1 MIGMTSA
8 PDTTPTIMD
17 VKQLL
22 LVQINEALEPPAPRP
37 IFTAEIEYPP
47 ECWYRLKDEAE
58 RTPEELAEFMAQN
71 LSPQTQVTF
80 VTGLDKARMETKST
94 CGLTLVVLFTRDF
107 EGNLILDDIRFMDA
121 VELSAFKMNN
131 GKPKERHT

>member
-37 IFTAEIEYPP
+37 NSTAEIEYHP

-58 RTPEELAEFMAQN
+58 RT
-71 LSPQTQVTF
+71 
-80 VTGLDKARMETKST
+80 RKSWP
-94 CGLTLVVLFTRDF
+94 
-107 EGNLILDDIRFMDA
+107 N
-121 VELSAFKMNN
+121 SW
-131 GKPKERHT
+131 PKTSLPRRR